1 MWTQWLPGSRAQA
14 GSSTCG
20 LRELQHVDSVA
31 PRLESTGLI
40 AVACR
45 LSCSVGCGI
54 FPDQGL
60 NPSLLHWQAESLPLS
75 HQGSLITN
83 VS

>member
-1 MWTQWLPGSRAQA
+1 M
-14 GSSTCG
+14 
-20 LRELQHVDSVA
+20 DSVA
-31 PRLESTGLI
+31 PRLESTGSI

-75 HQGSLITN
+75 HQGNPDIYNMFHEIREKALYAKGIYRVNLKSCLE
-83 VS
+83 